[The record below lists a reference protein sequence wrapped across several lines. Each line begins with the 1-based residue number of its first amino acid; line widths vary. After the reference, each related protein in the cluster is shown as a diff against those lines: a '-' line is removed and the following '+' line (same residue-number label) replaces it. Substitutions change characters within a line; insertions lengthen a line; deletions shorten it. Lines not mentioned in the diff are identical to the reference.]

1 MAQSIARVISATTG
15 STLTSAPAVLSPPL
29 LAARSA
35 AATSSALSSAL
46 TALTTLAT
54 LASQAA
60 SSSSSSTAP
69 PSGASTVA
77 NEDPG
82 DASVV
87 GPLTPAQAAGI
98 AVGIS
103 LFMVGGF
110 VVVFVQMTRRARR
123 GPEEETGPASR
134 RTGPEMRVGTA
145 DRSILSG

>member
-60 SSSSSSTAP
+60 SSSSSTAP

-87 GPLTPAQAAGI
+87 GPLSPAQAAGI
-98 AVGIS
+98 AVCIS
-103 LFMVGGF
+103 AFMVGGF

-134 RTGPEMRVGTA
+134 RTGAEMRVGTA